1 MSILINKNSE
11 LKLEKQKLN
20 IEISKLERKIDEQNA
35 TLKTLEARFVEQ
47 TNLIHSLAI
56 NIDEQRFLT
65 RNIDELCFVIK
76 NNLQEYIGRPTF
88 YQQIFSV
95 KNEGKHKVIRLL
107 GIKISLKKTHGDK
120 IC

>member
-11 LKLEKQKLN
+11 LKLENQKLN
-20 IEISKLERKIDEQNA
+20 IEINKLERK
-35 TLKTLEARFVEQ
+35 
-47 TNLIHSLAI
+47 
-56 NIDEQRFLT
+56 
-65 RNIDELCFVIK
+65 IDELCFVIK